1 MENDDLKLELP
12 NFQGPLDL
20 LLHLIKVQKI
30 DIYDIP
36 IAKITRQY
44 MAYLQ
49 RMQSLNLQ
57 IAGEYFLMSAT
68 LLRIKSQYLLPKN
81 DFEDD
86 VAYEEDPRDELVEQL
101 IQYSV
106 FKKASEYFKEREQNV
121 PIIVSKEPSTSSEN
135 KLNLLPKGKISVS
148 DLTAAFATVVRKQKL
163 RQPVAAEVKLR
174 AKSIPEM
181 ISFLQ
186 EKLTLNQKVSFFACL
201 NNFSTLADAIALFLA
216 TLELCKNHQATAWQ
230 IDNFEDIQLE
240 KVSYNG

>member
-20 LLHLIKVQKI
+20 LLHLIKVQEI

-57 IAGEYFLMSAT
+57 IAGQYFLMSAT

-106 FKKASEYFKEREQNV
+106 FKKASELTGSSLLRSSLT
-121 PIIVSKEPSTSSEN
+121 IV
-135 KLNLLPKGKISVS
+135 
-148 DLTAAFATVVRKQKL
+148 
-163 RQPVAAEVKLR
+163 
-174 AKSIPEM
+174 
-181 ISFLQ
+181 
-186 EKLTLNQKVSFFACL
+186 
-201 NNFSTLADAIALFLA
+201 
-216 TLELCKNHQATAWQ
+216 
-230 IDNFEDIQLE
+230 
-240 KVSYNG
+240 